1 MKYKTTLLLLIFVL
15 NSITAVIAQSR
26 GTQLSGRNTRQMNY
40 RDFVLPGPHWE
51 GGVSLGIANA
61 ITDIASSRPG
71 EQASLFDVDARGTMP
86 ALAVYGRYHTGRLVA
101 LKSSFSAIWVKGN
114 DIWSSEIEIAE
125 RGKSFSN
132 AVYEASLLGEF
143 YLPRS
148 ITNLKKDFTSFWL
161 DLYLFSGVTA
171 FYHDPKLT
179 GPVIDDYDEVIIN
192 ANNLYNNY
200 QIAIPVGAGLNF
212 NLYNQ
217 WTLGLDFN
225 FRYTFF
231 DYLDGF
237 RRPYSNR
244 NDFYFTGN
252 FNVGYIIS
260 SKPRRSNESIWEM
273 LFRRN

>member
-1 MKYKTTLLLLIFVL
+1 MKYKSSLLLLI
-15 NSITAVIAQSR
+15 ITLTSVSVAISQSP
-26 GTQLSGRNTRQMNY
+26 GTQSFSRNTRQMNY

-51 GGVSLGIANA
+51 AGVSLGVANA

-71 EQASLFDVDARGTMP
+71 QQASLFDVDARGTMP
-86 ALAVYGRYHTGRLVA
+86 ALAVYGKYHTGRLVA
-101 LKSSFSAIWVKGN
+101 FKSSFSAIWIKGN
-114 DIWSSEIEIAE
+114 DIWSPEIEIAD

-132 AVYEASLLGEF
+132 TIYEASLLGEF

-148 ITNLKKDFTSFWL
+148 ITNVKRDFRYFWL
-161 DLYLFSGVTA
+161 DLYFFSGVNV

-192 ANNLYNNY
+192 ASNLYNNY
-200 QIAIPVGAGLNF
+200 QMAIPIGAGLSV
-212 NLYNQ
+212 NLYNR
-217 WTLGLDFN
+217 WIIGLDFN

-244 NDFYFTGN
+244 NDYYFNGN

-260 SKPRRSNESIWEM
+260 SKPRRSNENIWEM